1 MNILEDLIKN
11 WKQTAGMG
19 GQGSPSM
26 ATPGF
31 VPPGMQKPNQAPA
44 HPPMLGAGNPAPA
57 KPPIDTSL
65 GDMPLPT
72 LDVPQTP
79 PALNMISAPDR
90 QKVGMD
96 SILPEIKRQ
105 SQFTPEGLMEIES
118 PQRSRKSGMID
129 KPWYKDKDNLRM
141 GLAQLSNAFYG
152 MGGGKNPMAAMN
164 NAQYAR
170 GMKNKQQNKT
180 MDYMIQ
186 QNPEMAKKLMQLPP
200 EIRDQYMGE
209 MVKASFAG
217 PDKESAFAEKVRML
231 EATGVPRS
239 QAVSQVLSGGG
250 TNISVSTG
258 GGAKPF
264 ESKIGENAAEWVS
277 GRSVTSRGNRR
288 EANRVIG
295 DLETAIANGE
305 AITGSFAS
313 YMPESIRNL
322 VDAEGLDMQQ
332 SVERIVQQSLKETL
346 GAQFA
351 QKEAEQLFARTW
363 NPKASPQVNLRR
375 TKRLLGELD
384 AYAANMDHISS
395 GMLQSDGNILKWLG
409 ENPLD
414 QGSIF
419 GDSIYDIEYED
430 DFDTAG
436 INQQPEAA
444 PKTGGVVMDGKTYY
458 YNEATGEYETDD

>member
-1 MNILEDLIKN
+1 MSMNILEDLIKN

-31 VPPGMQKPNQAPA
+31 VPPGMQKPNQAPQQA
-44 HPPMLGAGNPAPA
+44 PAPPPMLGAGNAPA
-57 KPPIDTSL
+57 RPPIDTSFA
-65 GDMPLPT
+65 DMPFPSVSL
-72 LDVPQTP
+72 PQTP

-152 MGGGKNPMAAMN
+152 MSGGKNPMAAMN

-217 PDKESAFAEKVRML
+217 PDKESAFAE
-231 EATGVPRS
+231 
-239 QAVSQVLSGGG
+239 
-250 TNISVSTG
+250 
-258 GGAKPF
+258 
-264 ESKIGENAAEWVS
+264 
-277 GRSVTSRGNRR
+277 
-288 EANRVIG
+288 
-295 DLETAIANGE
+295 
-305 AITGSFAS
+305 
-313 YMPESIRNL
+313 
-322 VDAEGLDMQQ
+322 
-332 SVERIVQQSLKETL
+332 
-346 GAQFA
+346 
-351 QKEAEQLFARTW
+351 
-363 NPKASPQVNLRR
+363 
-375 TKRLLGELD
+375 
-384 AYAANMDHISS
+384 
-395 GMLQSDGNILKWLG
+395 
-409 ENPLD
+409 
-414 QGSIF
+414 
-419 GDSIYDIEYED
+419 
-430 DFDTAG
+430 
-436 INQQPEAA
+436 
-444 PKTGGVVMDGKTYY
+444 
-458 YNEATGEYETDD
+458 